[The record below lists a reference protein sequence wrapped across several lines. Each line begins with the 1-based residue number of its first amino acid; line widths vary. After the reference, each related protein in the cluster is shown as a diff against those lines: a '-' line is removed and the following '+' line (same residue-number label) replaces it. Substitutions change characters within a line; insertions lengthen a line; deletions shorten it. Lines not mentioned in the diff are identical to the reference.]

1 MDKHA
6 IRIEIN
12 NLLDQHC
19 HGCKLV
25 EGHSSLSQNVIK
37 ICQTCPHYKKIR
49 QLGDMLLIK
58 EDKKK
63 MPKPL
68 MTIDQYKG
76 FVAEGLDAL
85 SIANR
90 LGTSKKAVYAWK
102 YNHKDEIEKSG
113 IEPKKVK
120 KVKKSAENEP
130 KQVKDVYPVLSEKE
144 VDVTSEQAKA
154 YKEMKTKYLANI
166 GSLTDELEKYKE
178 DLNAYK
184 TMVEERS
191 KRMNEALQ
199 AKSQLIVRLDEVQK
213 ELLIANDK
221 YERETRANYS
231 LCQEIEKLSKA
242 FTDANSNY
250 NAKCKQVEDLNAAA
264 DDLEAEIIGLRNDK
278 TDLEHQLAYTGQER
292 DRFFNLYNQSNK
304 QLKALEAYVLT
315 RLEPEK

>member
-1 MDKHA
+1 MSPLDNLTATHFAELNKSGKTYKAIANKYGVALSALNNWVTKHK
-6 IRIEIN
+6 E
-12 NLLDQHC
+12 
-19 HGCKLV
+19 
-25 EGHSSLSQNVIK
+25 E
-37 ICQTCPHYKKIR
+37 
-49 QLGDMLLIK
+49 IK
-58 EDKKK
+58 EAKLKLRVK
-63 MPKPL
+63 PGRKTSNNVPKTAKNDQKTSGNDQNEK
-68 MTIDQYKG
+68 TI
-76 FVAEGLDAL
+76 
-85 SIANR
+85 N
-90 LGTSKKAVYAWK
+90 
-102 YNHKDEIEKSG
+102 
-113 IEPKKVK
+113 
-120 KVKKSAENEP
+120 
-130 KQVKDVYPVLSEKE
+130 KE
-144 VDVTSEQAKA
+144 
-154 YKEMKTKYLANI
+154 LA
-166 GSLTDELEKYKE
+166 
-178 DLNAYK
+178 AYK

-292 DRFFNLYNQSNK
+292 DRFFNLYNQSDK